1 MNLKLKAAL
10 YTVLYM
16 ASAFGIGVVLS
27 QLPNWVAGALALVIA
42 LAIVYSLIHA
52 GLKFDAAVDKMQEKY
67 KD

>member
-1 MNLKLKAAL
+1 MNLKLKAAV

-27 QLPNWVAGALALVIA
+27 QLPNWVVGAFALVIG
-42 LAIVYSLIHA
+42 LVIVYSLIHA
-52 GLKFDAAVDKMQEKY
+52 GLKFDAAVEKMQEKY

>member
-10 YTVLYM
+10 YTLLYM

-27 QLPNWVAGALALVIA
+27 QLPNWVAGAFA
-42 LAIVYSLIHA
+42 LAIALTLVYSLIHA
-52 GLKFDAAVDKMQEKY
+52 GLKFDAAVEKMQEKY